1 VIRREGS
8 ALRSYVHFGTGN
20 YHPVTAKIYTDLSF
34 FTCDPALC
42 RDAARMFNYM
52 TGYARPEKMD
62 KVAVAPVNL
71 RQTLLQLIETENAN
85 VKAGKAGGIWLKL
98 NSIVDSQLIE
108 ALYRASQAG
117 VKIELIVRGI
127 CCLRPGVPGL
137 SENIRV
143 KSIVGRFLEHSR
155 IICFGAGEALPSRS
169 AKVFISS
176 ADWMTRN
183 CDHRV
188 ESLVP
193 IENPTVHQQVLDQ
206 IMIAN
211 LKDNAQSWILQS
223 DGKYERVKPPAEP
236 FSAHTYFMTNPS
248 LSGRG
253 SALKKDKKAPS
264 LSLRKA

>member
-1 VIRREGS
+1 
-8 ALRSYVHFGTGN
+8 
-20 YHPVTAKIYTDLSF
+20 
-34 FTCDPALC
+34 
-42 RDAARMFNYM
+42 
-52 TGYARPEKMD
+52 
-62 KVAVAPVNL
+62 
-71 RQTLLQLIETENAN
+71 LLQLIDDEIRN
-85 VKAGKAGGIWLKL
+85 VKAGKSGAIWLKL
-98 NSIVDSQLIE
+98 NAIVDAQLID

-117 VKIELIVRGI
+117 VKIELIVRGV

-143 KSIVGRFLEHSR
+143 KSIIGRFLEHSR
-155 IICFGAGEALPSRS
+155 IVCFGAGESLPSRS

-176 ADWMTRN
+176 ADWMLRN

-211 LKDNAQSWILQS
+211 LKDNAQSWNLS
-223 DGKYERVKPPAEP
+223 PDGTYQRLKAPTEP

-253 SALKKDKKAPS
+253 SALKKEKKAPS
-264 LSLRKA
+264 LSLRKG